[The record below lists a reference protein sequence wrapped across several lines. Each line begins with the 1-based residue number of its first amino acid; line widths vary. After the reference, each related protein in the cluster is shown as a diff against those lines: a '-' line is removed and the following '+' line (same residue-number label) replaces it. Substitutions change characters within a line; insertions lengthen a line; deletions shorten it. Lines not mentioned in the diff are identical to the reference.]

1 MEELVGLFL
10 LDTSNNI
17 IEEDY
22 IRKPKSFSQLLD
34 YVPKTFK
41 GITEY
46 YNINTTKF
54 QNKKTHPQFYWEKW
68 IIMTTKNIPTIFF
81 DKLLNVIDKNTW
93 KILIVERGKNKISSS
108 WEKYIKNNNVSDDVI
123 YLSLESQKKLFYQ
136 TTKYISDNSY
146 GRKNIGYLY
155 AIEHGAKEILDI
167 DI

>member
-46 YNINTTKF
+46 YNIFYLSNNNEEIFINNDKDYQLSKDILF
-54 QNKKTHPQFYWEKW
+54 IRDLKNDYFNKSLFEINY
-68 IIMTTKNIPTIFF
+68 
-81 DKLLNVIDKNTW
+81 DKLSESKQELLD
-93 KILIVERGKNKISSS
+93 
-108 WEKYIKNNNVSDDVI
+108 EKYNCYICNEQIKNEKP
-123 YLSLESQKKLFYQ
+123 LL
-136 TTKYISDNSY
+136 
-146 GRKNIGYLY
+146 
-155 AIEHGAKEILDI
+155 
-167 DI
+167 